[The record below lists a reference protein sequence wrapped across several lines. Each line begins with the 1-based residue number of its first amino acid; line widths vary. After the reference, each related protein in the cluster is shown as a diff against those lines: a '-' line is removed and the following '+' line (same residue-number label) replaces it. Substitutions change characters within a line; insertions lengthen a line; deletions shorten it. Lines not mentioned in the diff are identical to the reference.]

1 VYVRES
7 MLCEGG
13 EVRGPAH
20 TFLGITRAPC
30 TLRTPARAQ
39 KNRREIWHLGDSEWE
54 NERKF
59 CEKRWCEV

>member
-1 VYVRES
+1 MYVRES

-13 EVRGPAH
+13 EVRGLTP
-20 TFLGITRAPC
+20 ITRALC